1 MWEHL
6 KTEQK
11 DKYKTLITNFAS
23 LSEAFSQKAESE
35 DQGQMEDYVA
45 PIVNSKFQE
54 TVFQKAFN
62 AVGEDIAN
70 TSYDVSVVVDENHKY
85 LVGIKSFG
93 IKSGSQKI
101 AQFKKDSQSWTD
113 LLSDIRSHAS
123 RSSDKKTADK
133 ENYKRYE
140 ELARKIAILRNQR
153 IESSKAQIKGF
164 KSDSVN
170 VKSVYHVL
178 MPTPKGKEP
187 KIFVGETSYLPIDI
201 DNLVIKG
208 STNLKN
214 PTNFDFTD
222 GRHDYKYTA
231 ADSQLHMTFNNKD
244 IVVDTWDV
252 HYVEDPFFLFE
263 NLHLLT
269 AEKDQS
275 DILETVSWVITDKHG
290 NVEENSGFNAFNGGS
305 KLAKKDR
312 LPRILKIQ
320 DKFKDSL
327 TPEELAFVTLSLEE
341 ILLKKW
347 TSKEEKANMKA
358 IREDLIHFVHETG
371 NEKLIKEIEQLVYR
385 PVSEV
390 YIPLPDSKN
399 FHDERPD
406 FFGPGFGTFE
416 PGSKKLALPKEE
428 RTFKLRFLSSGDV
441 INAYINQEAGKA
453 IQSTD
458 KQEILGNW
466 ILRGV
471 FQLKE
476 RQVLTGQRLNE
487 LEINGIRLTKFKNGE
502 IGIEFIWIDTE
513 NPPRDAIGWVSKRSL
528 QFLND
533 SNTSLLSQPQ
543 TLSSQT
549 QFWELSALY
558 LLFGLDSGKCRV
570 ALPGLDG

>member
-252 HYVEDPFFLFE
+252 HYVEDPFSLFE

-416 PGSKKLALPKEE
+416 PGTKKLALPKEE

-476 RQVLTGQRLNE
+476 REVLTGRRLNE

-513 NPPRDAIGWVSKRSL
+513 NPPHDAIGWVSKRSL
-528 QFLND
+528 
-533 SNTSLLSQPQ
+533 
-543 TLSSQT
+543 
-549 QFWELSALY
+549 
-558 LLFGLDSGKCRV
+558 
-570 ALPGLDG
+570 

>member
-1 MWEHL
+1 MWEYL
-6 KTEQK
+6 KSEQK
-11 DKYKTLITNFAS
+11 EKYKTLITNFAS

-35 DQGQMEDYVA
+35 YRGQMEDCVS

-70 TSYDVSVVVDENHKY
+70 TSYDASVVVDENHKY

-93 IKSGSQKI
+93 INAEDQKI

-113 LLSDIRSHAS
+113 LLGDIKFHADIS
-123 RSSDKKTADK
+123 PDKETADK
-133 ENYKRYE
+133 ENYQRYQ
-140 ELARKIAILRNQR
+140 ELAQKISTLRNQR

-164 KSDSVN
+164 NSDSVN
-170 VKSVYHVL
+170 VEAVYHVL
-178 MPTPKGKEP
+178 MPTPKGENP
-187 KIFVGETSYLPIDI
+187 KIFVGETSYLPVDME
-201 DNLVIKG
+201 NLVIEG
-208 STNLKN
+208 STTKNN
-214 PTNFDFTD
+214 PTNFRFTD
-222 GRHDYKYTA
+222 GRHHYKYTA
-231 ADSQLHMTFNNKD
+231 ADSQLHMAFNNKG
-244 IVVDTWDV
+244 IVVDAWDV
-252 HYVEDPFFLFE
+252 HYVEDPFYLFE

-269 AEKDQS
+269 SEKDQS

-312 LPRILKIQ
+312 LSRILKIQ
-320 DKFKDSL
+320 EKFKDSL
-327 TPEELAFVTLSLEE
+327 ASEKLAFVTFSLEE

-347 TSKEEKANMKA
+347 TSKEEKTQMKV
-358 IREDLIHFVHETG
+358 IREDLITFVSETG
-371 NEKLIKEIEQLVYR
+371 NAKLIKEIEQLVYR

-399 FHDERPD
+399 FHEERPD
-406 FFGPGFGTFE
+406 FFGQGFGTFE
-416 PGSKKLALPKEE
+416 HGTKKLALPKEE

-476 RQVLTGQRLNE
+476 REVLTGQRLNE
-487 LEINGIRLTKFKNGE
+487 LEINAIRLSKFKNGE
-502 IGIEFIWIDTE
+502 VGIEFIWIDTG
-513 NPPRDAIGWVSKRSL
+513 NPPRDAIGWVSKKR
-528 QFLND
+528 ND
-533 SNTSLLSQPQ
+533 TI
-543 TLSSQT
+543 
-549 QFWELSALY
+549 
-558 LLFGLDSGKCRV
+558 
-570 ALPGLDG
+570 

>member
-6 KTEQK
+6 KSEQK
-11 DKYKTLITNFAS
+11 EKYKTLITNFAS
-23 LSEAFSQKAESE
+23 LSQAFSQKAESE
-35 DQGQMEDYVA
+35 DEGQTEQAVA

-70 TSYDVSVVVDENHKY
+70 TSYDASVVVDENHKY

-93 IKSGSQKI
+93 INSGDQKI

-113 LLSDIRSHAS
+113 LLGDIKFHADIS
-123 RSSDKKTADK
+123 VDKETADK
-133 ENYKRYE
+133 ENYQRYE
-140 ELARKIAILRNQR
+140 ELARKIATLRNQR

-164 KSDSVN
+164 NSDSVN
-170 VKSVYHVL
+170 VEAVYHVL
-178 MPTPKGKEP
+178 MPTPKGEKP
-187 KIFVGETSYLPIDI
+187 KIFVGETTYLPVDI
-201 DNLVIKG
+201 ENLVIEG
-208 STNLKN
+208 STTKNN
-214 PTNFDFTD
+214 PTNFRFTD
-222 GRHDYKYTA
+222 GHHHYKYTA

-252 HYVEDPFFLFE
+252 HYIEDPFSLFE

-269 AEKDQS
+269 AAQEQS
-275 DILETVSWVITDKHG
+275 HILETVSWVITDKHG

-320 DKFKDSL
+320 DKFKNSL
-327 TPEELAFVTLSLEE
+327 APEELTFVTFSLEE

-347 TSKEEKANMKA
+347 TSKEEKAQMKA
-358 IREDLIHFVHETG
+358 IREDLINFVHETG

-390 YIPLPDSKN
+390 YISLPDSKN

-406 FFGPGFGTFE
+406 FFGPGFGSFE
-416 PGSKKLALPKEE
+416 PGTKKLALSKEE
-428 RTFKLRFLSSGDV
+428 RTFKLRFLPSGDV

-476 RQVLTGQRLNE
+476 REVLTGQRLNE

-513 NPPRDAIGWVSKRSL
+513 NPPSDAIGWVAK
-528 QFLND
+528 
-533 SNTSLLSQPQ
+533 Q
-543 TLSSQT
+543 T
-549 QFWELSALY
+549 
-558 LLFGLDSGKCRV
+558 
-570 ALPGLDG
+570 